1 MTTPSGTTLAG
12 RTTLRVGGPAAD
24 WVVVDDEEALTGQVI
39 RCDAA
44 GIPVLLLGGGSNL
57 LVGDDGFP
65 GTVID
70 IATTGVAVAES
81 GDGRVRLTLA
91 AGEVWDDVVARTVAQ
106 GWSGIEALSGIPG
119 RVGAT
124 PIQNVGAYG
133 QDVSQVIESVRVLDR
148 LSGTVID
155 LVATDCGFGYRSSVF
170 KAQPH
175 RWVVLGITI
184 VLQAN
189 GVGAVRY
196 PELAREL
203 GVAVEA
209 TAPVGAVRAAVL
221 ALRSRKGMVLAA
233 DDPDTW
239 SAGSFFT
246 NPVLGPA
253 EAAALPSACP
263 RFPSD
268 HGTKVS
274 AAWLIE
280 HAGMGPGFA
289 LAPDAPAAISGRH
302 ALALTNRGTA
312 TASDILALAREVR
325 RRVEATFGVELTPEP
340 TLVGCSLDVVPGDGL
355 PGVPAP

>member
-1 MTTPSGTTLAG
+1 ME
-12 RTTLRVGGPAAD
+12 
-24 WVVVDDEEALTGQVI
+24 DDDALVAEVL

-44 GIPVLLLGGGSNL
+44 GVPALLLGGGSNL
-57 LVGDDGFP
+57 LVADAGFP

-70 IATTGVAVAES
+70 VSTTGANVDELA
-81 GDGRVRLTLA
+81 DGRVRVTLA
-91 AGEVWDDVVARTVAQ
+91 AGEGWDDIVSRAVAH

-148 LSGTVID
+148 VSGAVID
-155 LVATDCGFGYRSSVF
+155 MPASDCAFGYRSSIF
-170 KAQPH
+170 KVEPD

-184 VLQAN
+184 VLHAS
-189 GVGAVRY
+189 GEGIVRY

-203 GVAVEA
+203 GIAPE
-209 TAPVGAVRAAVL
+209 TSAPVAAVRGAVL
-221 ALRSRKGMVLAA
+221 ALRARKGMVLVA

-246 NPVLGPA
+246 NPILDA
-253 EAAALPSACP
+253 EAAMSLPAECP

-268 HGTKVS
+268 QGIKVS

-280 HAGMGPGFA
+280 HADMGPGFA
-289 LAPDAPAAISGRH
+289 LHPEAQAAISHRH
-302 ALALTNRGTA
+302 ALALTNRGSA
-312 TASDILALAREVR
+312 TAADILDLAREVR
-325 RRVEATFGVELTPEP
+325 RRVHEQFGVVLTPEP
-340 TLVGCSLDVVPGDGL
+340 TLVGCSLDGE
-355 PGVPAP
+355 